1 MEGLKAGSSLKGS
14 LKASLLSQRKEKEAG
29 GQRMK
34 GLEWGGREGKL
45 SLIARH
51 LNRAG
56 EGME

>member
-34 GLEWGGREGKL
+34 GSEGEEEKGN
-45 SLIARH
+45 SAS
-51 LNRAG
+51 
-56 EGME
+56 